1 MPTHKELRNRRLALA
16 VEARLMR
23 YKQIPLRTISMVL
36 NASPDTIRKG
46 LGEMIDLQAIAMSE
60 AIRVNEEKLMQI
72 QTPRVIQLAKRRQ
85 VALDALAL
93 VQRGYTMSEA
103 AAQLKTSRTRI
114 YKEIA
119 VMLSEQQDDLLK

>member
-1 MPTHKELRNRRLALA
+1 
-16 VEARLMR
+16 MR